1 MEFVFEAEVSP
12 RLSQRAVEVVE
23 RKGLGHPDTICDA
36 LAEEVSVALCQYY
49 LDKFGTVLHHNVDK
63 VLLVGG
69 QSRPAFGG
77 GSVETPMEIYIA
89 GRAANDVRG
98 VPVPVQELAIETCRA
113 WLRAH
118 IRHLD
123 VDRHVRLHCKVR
135 PGSADLT
142 ELFLREQHRPVP
154 GEWLAN
160 DTSCGSG
167 FAPNTPLE
175 ALVLSTEQLLRA
187 PAALQAH
194 PERGEDLKVMAVRLG
209 TRTRFTVSTA
219 FVDRHVRHLDDYRD
233 KRASLLSDVQT
244 LAHAEHV
251 EVNTAD
257 NLDTG
262 SIYLTVT
269 GTSAEAGDDGEAG
282 RGNRVGGLI
291 TPYRPMTLESA
302 AGKNAVTHV
311 GKIYN
316 IAARRIAG
324 AVVSD
329 IEGVR
334 SAECFLVSRIG
345 RPVRDPALVH
355 VRVWLAYGRSLEN
368 VEGRVSRIAHDQL
381 AAVAEIRQDVLARRA
396 LIL

>member
-49 LDKFGTVLHHNVDK
+49 LQSFGTILHYNVDK

-77 GSVETPMEIYIA
+77 GSVETPIEIYIA
-89 GRAANDVRG
+89 GRATLEVRG
-98 VPVPVQELAIETCRA
+98 VRVPVQELAIETCRA
-113 WLRAH
+113 WLRKH

-123 VDRHVRLHCKVR
+123 VDRHVLLFCRIR

-142 ELFLREQHRPVP
+142 DLFLREQHRPVP

-160 DTSCGSG
+160 DTSCASG

-175 ALVLSTEQLLRA
+175 ALVLSTEQMLRA

-194 PERGEDLKVMAVRLG
+194 PERGEDVKLMAMRLG
-209 TRTRFTVSTA
+209 SLTRFTLSNA
-219 FVDRHVRHLDDYRD
+219 FVDRHIRHIDDYRN
-233 KRASLLSDVQT
+233 KREVLLADLQT
-244 LAHAEHV
+244 LAHTEHV
-251 EVNTAD
+251 EVNSAD
-257 NLDTG
+257 SLDTG
-262 SIYLTVT
+262 SVYLTVT
-269 GTSAEAGDDGEAG
+269 GTSAEAGDDGAAG

-291 TPYRPMTLESA
+291 TPYRPMTPEA
-302 AGKNAVTHV
+302 VAGKNAVTHV
-311 GKIYN
+311 GKIYS

-324 AVVSD
+324 ALVSD
-329 IEGVR
+329 VEGVR

-345 RPVRDPALVH
+345 KPVRDPSLVH
-355 VRVWLAYGRSLEN
+355 VRVWLTLGRTLEN
-368 VEGRVSRIAHDQL
+368 VEAQVSRIAREQL
-381 AAVAEIRQDVLARRA
+381 ASLGDIRQDVLARQA
-396 LIL
+396 LIV

>member
-1 MEFVFEAEVSP
+1 MEFVFESEVSP

-23 RKGLGHPDTICDA
+23 RKGIGHPDTICDA
-36 LAEEVSVALCQYY
+36 LAEEVSLALCQYY
-49 LDKFGTVLHHNVDK
+49 LDQFGTILHHNVDK

-77 GSVETPMEIYIA
+77 GRVEVPIEIHLA
-89 GRAANDVRG
+89 GRAACDVRG
-98 VPVPVQELAIETCRA
+98 KQVPVAELAIESCRA
-113 WLRAH
+113 WLRKH

-123 VDRHVRLHCKVR
+123 VNQHVRLHCRVR

-167 FAPNTPLE
+167 FAPHTPLE
-175 ALVLSTEQLLRA
+175 AVVLSTEQMLRS
-187 PAALQAH
+187 PAALSAH
-194 PERGEDLKVMAVRLG
+194 PERGEDLKLMAVRHG
-209 TRTRFTVSTA
+209 SRVRVTASNA
-219 FVDRHVRHLDDYRD
+219 FVDRYVCHLDDYKD
-233 KRASLLSDVQT
+233 KRAALQRDLQT
-244 LAHAEHV
+244 LTHAEQV
-251 EVNTAD
+251 DINTAD
-257 NLDTG
+257 NLDTS

-269 GTSAEAGDDGEAG
+269 GTSAEGGDDGEAG
-282 RGNRVGGLI
+282 RGNRVCGLI
-291 TPYRPMTLESA
+291 TPYRPMALESA
-302 AGKNAVTHV
+302 AGKNFVTHV

-316 IAARRIAG
+316 IVARRIAG

-334 SAECFLVSRIG
+334 GAECFMVSHIG
-345 RPVRDPALVH
+345 RAVRDPALVH
-355 VRVWLAYGRSLEN
+355 VRVWLAHGRAIDN
-368 VEGRVSRIAHDQL
+368 VEARVSRIAHDQL
-381 AAVAEIRQDVLARRA
+381 EAVADIKQDVLARRA